1 MVHPLVLKMSSNMK
15 ILKFGIIAFLLSFMT
30 SCDGRHYITNDK
42 GVVVAIQG
50 MEKGNEVTI
59 RILRSS
65 IRTVGSTY
73 ITFYTHES
81 YSINDTIYFTNYK
94 K

>member
-1 MVHPLVLKMSSNMK
+1 MKVLKFSV
-15 ILKFGIIAFLLSFMT
+15 IAALLSFIT
-30 SCDGRHYITNDK
+30 SCDDRHYITNDK

-73 ITFYTHES
+73 ITFYTHKS
-81 YSINDTIYFTNYK
+81 YSINDTIYFTK
-94 K
+94 